1 MQAFKV
7 ASMPDSLPVK
17 KRKVG
22 DQGGKWMRV
31 FLPTKPTKHR
41 GATSG

>member
-7 ASMPDSLPVK
+7 ASMPDSLPLK
-17 KRKVG
+17 KKKVG

-31 FLPTKPTKHR
+31 LLPTKHR